1 MAAAS
6 TRGKGNNVDKT
17 ADQQDEKDTQ
27 PLRPPKLSHHA
38 PSALN
43 RCETS
48 NTLRRGSDSDIVAAR
63 ASPGVSPDT
72 PRELDLGSLWSQ
84 IQQAA
89 AASSSDVTSS
99 SFSPRPWNSL
109 RIKKLSWSLGTLH
122 LFSTVQLLH
131 SERNLKIQV
140 KKRKILP
147 SSVSAE
153 KATIINTYAVM
164 KSGMKDL
171 DESGNNGAISSQKA
185 QKRLMTAPLSPGTM
199 KRREDWRLLAA
210 LVVAAPG
217 ACSCVAL
224 PRLTASPWRLGVRA
238 ALLRLMTLYRLK
250 NIAVHTIFYCN
261 LLLVP
266 LVNTDSSHVS
276 SEDGPIDHDVDHC
289 NNDSGNDEE
298 NIGGTDNNCGFNPDG
313 VS

>member
-17 ADQQDEKDTQ
+17 ADQQDEEDTQ

-38 PSALN
+38 PSASN

-84 IQQAA
+84 IQQA

-199 KRREDWRLLAA
+199 KRREDWGLLGLAA
-210 LVVAAPG
+210 VREKGG
-217 ACSCVAL
+217 AMSVAL
-224 PRLTASPWRLGVRA
+224 PRLTASPWHLGVRA
-238 ALLRLMTLYRLK
+238 ALLRLMTLYCLK

-276 SEDGPIDHDVDHC
+276 SEDGPIDHDVNHC
-289 NNDSGNDEE
+289 NNDSGNEEE
-298 NIGGTDNNCGFNPDG
+298 NIGGNDNNCGFNPDG